1 MLDKIQNTIREY
13 NYLLTSQLEE
23 QRTYFEKK
31 LECQRKELL
40 DQMIPQHEQL
50 DYSIKELNI
59 EKDKKTKIIC
69 ALTKEIADY
78 AKKTQQTFK
87 HILKVRNDV

>member
-1 MLDKIQNTIREY
+1 
-13 NYLLTSQLEE
+13 
-23 QRTYFEKK
+23 
-31 LECQRKELL
+31 
-40 DQMIPQHEQL
+40 MIPQHEQL